1 MVVGAYG
8 PEAELRAGSPQ
19 GETIKISGG
28 QRVLRNKALG
38 IAGVTVLSSGI
49 GLLIHGAIAEDKS
62 YNSPKSRRELMK
74 ARRHTFNLAR
84 RR

>member
-19 GETIKISGG
+19 GETLKISGG

-49 GLLIHGAIAEDKS
+49 GLLIHGSHRRGQKLQLAEIQEGTDEG
-62 YNSPKSRRELMK
+62 PPP
-74 ARRHTFNLAR
+74 HI
-84 RR
+84 